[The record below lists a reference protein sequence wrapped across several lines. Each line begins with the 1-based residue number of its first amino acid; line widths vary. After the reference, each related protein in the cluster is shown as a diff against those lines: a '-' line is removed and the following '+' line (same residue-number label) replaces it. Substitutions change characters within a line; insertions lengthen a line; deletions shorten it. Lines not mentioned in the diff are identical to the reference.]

1 MANINKIKIGTVDPD
16 AIMFDKYQTLLS
28 DYRYDLREFT
38 VNTEATPDAD
48 IDYDKIVIRKFKPN
62 VWILKSPIYSTLA
75 ELCAGSKNLTIAIDG
90 ISNNSELFT
99 KQYQHHSVV
108 GGSGGTQGYIRGV
121 GIFPY
126 SDSITGWQLSAY
138 GQYAK
143 NRGELPF
150 SAYVWDSLTYTD
162 GTTAQIASELTA
174 FRGDWGAGYGYGKV
188 NDGTSKKVIP
198 DYTTFATPYT
208 TLRLSLGLYT
218 GNAISFEAWECENR
232 VNALKMTISQRN
244 EEGVGSTRAAYCYS
258 NFGTMS
264 IRVSGLSAGD
274 RLEYS
279 SGVTES
285 SDSSITVDGE
295 YSISYVEGNGF
306 ILYGDTEN
314 TNAVTIELINNEY
327 LDEDGYVDISDNP
340 ITIALLNEVGI
351 DPSSTECWGAYC
363 GSTQVY
369 HKDKT
374 IENCWKK
381 YNMMFP
387 VNWGIHRNTLGAD
400 ENIDWITPLKFRVK
414 RVPTGGITLST
425 SASTLYGAYAS
436 ISYPSFQV
444 RILGMPSGVT
454 AKVERLF
461 TNITTSEDISVSLEN
476 GTNTIEAF
484 SKTVYRQDSSS
495 NITATQA
502 KLTISSDSGSDTRF
516 IVEIVPVYTDGG
528 RRSLNTTY
536 WSNILAKMKVPE
548 VTDITDEVMQT
559 TTWNMNPHNDALWET
574 IKTWYEN
581 NTGVNSNF
589 RSGNV
594 FSGSGGLKEI
604 TIRINGVYQYG
615 EDNFANSG
623 IETINFIQETDE
635 EWNTPGFF
643 SAPQRL
649 LKSAFNL
656 KNINITWAD
665 PDNPTYLC
673 TANTIAD
680 GMSNIH
686 NMETYPE
693 RFINWQA
700 YTNTLSETCPATLFQ
715 YCFNGSKFVT
725 IPSYPGTEEENTIT
739 PTRYPER
746 AFMNCT
752 KLTTVGPTLDMKLA
766 IPSSSNYIF
775 SECNVLSSIKIKN
788 LNHGDWNFDGVTRN
802 GMTHGTLKSLD
813 ADSVTYLFENLA
825 DLTTH
830 DATRHEDTIDKSFK
844 SWSSNYFDSAS
855 KTPDWDYNLGV
866 ITQFRCRKRYS
877 TQEEAPFIVSTSE
890 ALDSMAVYVGG
901 LQEGDLV
908 IFGASGS
915 TEPIVTWESAGTLYI
930 TKEAGTTM
938 GFKLISSN
946 TDDRSEVTIT
956 IYNGLDY
963 TNPRVS
969 SANLYCPEE
978 WSDKVTSEMITAANA
993 KGWTIYIGG
1002 VLTEPS

>member
-16 AIMFDKYQTLLS
+16 AVMFDKYQTLPS

-126 SDSITGWQLSAY
+126 SDSITGWQLSSY

-174 FRGDWGAGYGYGKV
+174 FRGDWGAGYNGYGKV

-264 IRVSGLSAGD
+264 IRVRGLSAGD
-274 RLEYS
+274 RLEYG

-285 SDSSITVDGE
+285 SDSSITADGE

-340 ITIALLNEVGI
+340 ITISLLNEVGI
-351 DPSSTECWGAYC
+351 DPSSTECWSAYC

-387 VNWGIHRNTLGAD
+387 VNWEIHRNTLGAN

-461 TNITTSEDISVSLEN
+461 TNITTSENVSVNLEN

-495 NITATQA
+495 DITATQA

-516 IVEIVPVYTDGG
+516 IVEIIPVYTDGG

-536 WSNILAKMKVPE
+536 WSNILANLKVPE

-559 TTWNMNPHNDALWET
+559 TTWNMTPNNESLWNT

-581 NTGVNSNF
+581 NTYTGDNF
-589 RSGNV
+589 QSGSIFNN
-594 FSGSGGLKEI
+594 SGGLTEI
-604 TIRINGVYQYG
+604 TIRIPNDAYQYG
-615 EDNFANSG
+615 EDNFANSD
-623 IETINFIQETDE
+623 IETINFIQEGTSSH
-635 EWNTPGFF
+635 F

-649 LKSAFNL
+649 LKSAFKL

-665 PDNPTYLC
+665 PDNPTYIC
-673 TANTIAD
+673 GANTIAD
-680 GMSNIH
+680 GMSCGL
-686 NMETYPE
+686 ETYPE
-693 RFINWQA
+693 RFINWA
-700 YTNTLSETCPATLFQ
+700 INRSNVLSNTIPCTLFQ
-715 YCFNGSKFVT
+715 YAFNYAGSLVT
-725 IPSYPGTEEENTIT
+725 IPSYPGTENENTIVPASYT
-739 PTRYPER
+739 ER
-746 AFMNCT
+746 SFYGCSS
-752 KLTTVGPTLDMKLA
+752 LTTVGPILNMILVQPTSASNMFHNCTSLA
-766 IPSSSNYIF
+766 
-775 SECNVLSSIKIKN
+775 SIKIKN
-788 LNHGDWNFDGVTRN
+788 LNHGNWSFDAETRDGVYI
-802 GMTHGTLKSLD
+802 GTLKALD
-813 ADSVTYLFENLA
+813 AESVQYMFSNLA
-825 DLTTH
+825 DLTTY
-830 DATRHEDTIDKSFK
+830 DPIKHEDTIDKSFK
-844 SWSSNYFDSAS
+844 NWSSNYFNASAS
-855 KTPDWDYNLGV
+855 TPNWDYNLTN
-866 ITQFRCRKRYS
+866 IRQFTCKKRYA
-877 TQEEAPFIVSTSE
+877 TQESAPFIVATTA
-890 ALDSMAVYVGG
+890 ALDSMVVKVQG
-901 LQEGDLV
+901 LQDGDSV
-908 IFGASGS
+908 IFGESGS
-915 TEPIVTWESAGTLYI
+915 TEPIVTWSEDGNQNVTKVSGTN
-930 TKEAGTTM
+930 M

-946 TDDRSEVTIT
+946 TDDRSTVTIT

-978 WSDKVTSEMITAANA
+978 WTDKVTSEMITAANA

-1002 VLTEPS
+1002 VLTQPS